1 MKIFASREKE
11 LGFDDRLMV
20 LIGIPI
26 VSVLVDALLFGSPIV
41 TIANGVFWKC
51 IPIALLFTSVLWIS
65 FREVMCFFV
74 TKYPNDKDIRMRQI
88 LSVITLII
96 GFFIIDFLMN
106 VIVLQNCFS
115 ESDGIPEPDFSI
127 KIIVSLIFSFLI
139 YAIYEGIYLTKNISR
154 KMMEREELIKENVKS
169 QLAGLR
175 AQINPHFL
183 FNSLNTLSSLV
194 HEDVSRADQFISKL
208 SKVYRYM
215 LDQNEEQLV
224 LLSEEM
230 KYLDAYRHLLKE
242 RFADNLIFIDKTNGQ
257 GLDKYIVP
265 LSLQIIIENCV
276 KHNIATQQKPLT
288 IEISIDQKN
297 EYISISNN
305 LQFMNAHGESNGVG
319 LENIKKRYACFTE
332 TEIEVKND
340 GKVFRVSIPLLL
352 DVSLKSNV

>member
-1 MKIFASREKE
+1 MNIFASKEKYI
-11 LGFDDRLMV
+11 GFDDRWMV
-20 LIGIPI
+20 VIGIPI
-26 VSVLVDALLFGSPIV
+26 VSVLVDALLFGSPIK

-74 TKYPNDKDIRMRQI
+74 RKYPEDKVIRMRQI
-88 LSVITLII
+88 LTVVTLII

-106 VIVLQNCFS
+106 VIVLQNCFT
-115 ESDGIPEPDFSI
+115 EKDGIPQPDISI

-139 YAIYEGIYLTKNISR
+139 YAIYEGIYLTKNIGR

-194 HEDVSRADQFISKL
+194 HEDAQRADQFVTKL

-215 LDQNEEQLV
+215 LDQNDEQLV

-230 KYLDAYRHLLKE
+230 KYLDAYKHLLKE
-242 RFADNLIFIDKTNGQ
+242 RFGDNLIFKDKTKFDALQ
-257 GLDKYIVP
+257 KYIMP

-276 KHNIATQQKPLT
+276 KHNIATKQKPLT
-288 IEISIDQKN
+288 IELMVDDNN
-297 EYISISNN
+297 EYITITNN
-305 LQFMNAHGESNGVG
+305 LQVMNSYVESNGVG
-319 LENIKKRYACFTE
+319 LENIKKRYACFTDKS
-332 TEIEVKND
+332 IIIKND
-340 GKVFRVSIPLLL
+340 GQVFEVSIPLLSE
-352 DVSLKSNV
+352 VSLKSNL